1 MSEPYSF
8 SLVCDEFDQFNELSK
23 DWDTDFRALSS
34 PNAENIQLFQSHSGQ
49 TQVSFAHFGLAVN
62 QRACAPQETRN
73 IAILPPKHP
82 DLFWCGKH
90 ITGGQVLLFNKSGE
104 MESVSKEGFEV
115 FSLSVPE
122 QWISQIFS
130 TNPSIQIGDE
140 EQVIQCNSNKIGHFY
155 KQLSAVLATLKLP
168 GTSDKSCHALQ
179 DATLFEGLTSLLEPA
194 NPHPFSLAKERR
206 MKVLGDALDFIHT
219 KRERVT
225 IAEICYHT
233 NTSERTLERV
243 FSSTIGTSPKKYLN
257 RYLLQEARLNFIE
270 SDPYNT
276 TVMSVAHKF
285 GFSHMGQFSASY
297 KNLFGERPSE
307 TLKNVKHHYFD
318 QLITTGS

>member
-1 MSEPYSF
+1 MSEAYSF

-34 PNAENIQLFQSHSGQ
+34 SPAENIQLFQSHSGQ

-62 QRACAPQETRN
+62 QRALAPQETRN

-104 MESVSKEGFEV
+104 MESISKEGFEV

-130 TNPSIQIGDE
+130 TNPSIQVGSE
-140 EQVIQCNSNKIGHFY
+140 EQVIQCKNNKIGHFY
-155 KQLSAVLATLKLP
+155 TQLSTLSATLKLA
-168 GTSDKSCHALQ
+168 TASDKSYQTLQ
-179 DATLFEGLTSLLEPA
+179 DATLFEGLASLLEPA
-194 NPHPFSLAKERR
+194 SPHPFSLAKERR
-206 MKVLGDALDFIHT
+206 MKVLGDALDFIHA

-225 IAEICYHT
+225 LSEICYHT

-243 FSSTIGTSPKKYLN
+243 FSSTIGISPKKYLN
-257 RYLLQEARLNFIE
+257 RYLLQEARLCFLK
-270 SDPYNT
+270 SDSCNT

-285 GFSHMGQFSASY
+285 GFSHMGQFTASY
-297 KNLFGERPSE
+297 RKLFGERPSE
-307 TLKNVKHHYFD
+307 TLKNVKHHYFN
-318 QLITTGS
+318 QLITADS